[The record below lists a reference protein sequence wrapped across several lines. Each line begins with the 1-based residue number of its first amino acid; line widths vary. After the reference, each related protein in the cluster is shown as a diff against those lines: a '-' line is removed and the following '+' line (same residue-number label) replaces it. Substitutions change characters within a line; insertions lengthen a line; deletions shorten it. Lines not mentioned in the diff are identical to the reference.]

1 MVIILLD
8 VTANA
13 FDVLIAKNHQK
24 VQNLSFSQRVIT
36 LPWPGT
42 WPRRFLRPFISGQKV
57 RKTTVFELKTV
68 VFMVAEAGLE
78 PTTSGL

>member
-1 MVIILLD
+1 MKKFLTALLILSL
-8 VTANA
+8 
-13 FDVLIAKNHQK
+13 LICTVYA
-24 VQNLSFSQRVIT
+24 T
-36 LPWPGT
+36 GT
-42 WPRRFLRPFISGQKV
+42 EMPKIVDKA